1 MTRLN
6 AVIGG
11 GMHLEG
17 VASGVEARL
26 LSWQF
31 MLLTLGH
38 YSGHIVRVFVL
49 FGFAFEL

>member
-17 VASGVEARL
+17 VASGVEAL